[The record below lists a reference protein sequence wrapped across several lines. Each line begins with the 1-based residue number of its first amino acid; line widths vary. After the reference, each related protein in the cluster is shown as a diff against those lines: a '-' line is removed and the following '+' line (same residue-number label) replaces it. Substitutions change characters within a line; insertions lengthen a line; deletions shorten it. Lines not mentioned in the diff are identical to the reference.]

1 MSNRL
6 ISEPT
11 SVRVIGRDG
20 SIEELSY
27 SLPPKQA
34 LIAAYEQQLGN
45 NSTWTYRD
53 PSKYP
58 IRKGTFGYT
67 LGYCWVK
74 HENT

>member
-1 MSNRL
+1 MSSRL
-6 ISEPT
+6 ISEAT

-27 SLPPKQA
+27 SLPPMQA

-58 IRKGTFGYT
+58 IIESKHGLI
-67 LGYCWVK
+67 LGDCWVK
-74 HENT
+74 NENT